1 MSELNELNIKVDRKN
16 ISLVVKEVAAF
27 CGKYTVKVSPDITD
41 GVLIVHGR
49 VNSDNRDIYNGLKD
63 WEDRERWQ
71 DENDIYAFCEI
82 ENGEG
87 TLDLGVAKLGKAMA
101 GKDLGET
108 MYVGVSVFADGA
120 LVGLGDMEVMV
131 TNAYEQ
137 NLPDQELIMF
147 KGKDGKDFVISK
159 VSATFSTNNTFFTT
173 LVKLDDG
180 THLLTFYMPKGMLT
194 GPKGDPGSLETTG
207 EVVMKTIRVLES
219 DHYYLRPC
227 NLSLRGEYGSY
238 DANVDINPSAADIAN
253 DIEDEFYR
261 NTISQSSGVMM
272 IGSRNKAIGTK
283 SSILIGSESELKGE
297 GNNIAAGYGNK
308 VDGRSSV
315 AIGYES
321 EAKGHMSIALG
332 YKCKALTSGS
342 IATGSQT
349 EASTGLDY
357 TTGGS
362 GAHAEGHQTKALNLY
377 AHAEGSG
384 SVARAIA
391 SHAEGGGTEAMGQ
404 NSHAEG
410 SGTKVDTM
418 AEGAHAEGAAT
429 TCLGK
434 FSHSEGRNTEARYDC
449 SHAEGDGTSARGA
462 GSHAEGQGSWTIG
475 NYSHAEGKNTKT
487 GIIKDGTRIE
497 GYYSHAE
504 GNETVSASGYSH
516 AEGEKTRT
524 NGMSSHAE
532 GKSTTTECNYS
543 HAEGESTTTEGESS
557 HAEGEL
563 TVSSGYC
570 SHAEGS
576 NTKSIGAH
584 SHSEGRVTQAIGS
597 HSHAEGAST
606 SASGAGSHAEGLET
620 EASGEYSHASG
631 CRSKAIGNYSMAHGL
646 ECQAGDN
653 SGDDHTIAEHSIALG
668 NRAIAEEDFAFVFRG
683 SNDKGVPNGSNGAGT
698 FNLHL
703 KNGINDIY
711 VNDKRLSELVAQK
724 KEDEPGQQNKPKFIE
739 LATVVTENY
748 SVSCSTDTE
757 VSNGDR
763 LHTPETYSFQ
773 RETYGEWYDTSKV
786 HIASFNRLTPSVYTL
801 TGYTEQGLAIKPAGS
816 KDGASEAGDAV
827 KIWETVYELCV
838 LTNETMGFLQVD
850 VYQPTILSDDGNRV
864 WADYIYCTCS
874 INGSQLSYTEIPL
887 SEFPDFEN
895 GGGSW
900 GSKSVE
906 LDTGDPLV
914 TFDETLIPGLR
925 IPAVIDKGICVSFTT
940 MYYNDAYILQVS
952 YSGDVFYCDPWYE
965 GCIYVD
971 VEQVPA
977 INGEDERY
985 KVKQWR
991 SSQYGDE
998 VIDYGSTLIRKGD
1011 DWILTLTENDTNN
1024 PWRVVY
1030 DHDTFY
1036 GSIAAYSYNI
1046 FAECHLEGSFTTTRH
1061 IYREA
1066 GEENLRPLDEWK
1078 SVDGTEVSINVKYD
1092 VIVNG
1097 FNILDRENDEGQSS
1111 PVPMMTRPCTSIYA
1125 ETVEVMLPS
1134 IKNGDLYDL
1143 HVTVEFPTEYRSDYL
1158 SVCLSPPSGYKIL
1171 GLTDGSSYWL
1181 ELYRWVSN
1189 NSPSFKIVE
1198 AMPKCLAVHVG
1209 NYKDY

>member
-71 DENDIYAFCEI
+71 DENDIYAFCNI

-131 TNAYEQ
+131 TNAYGQ
-137 NLPDQELIMF
+137 DLPDQELIMF

-159 VSATFSTNNTFFTT
+159 VSATFSANNTFFTT

-207 EVVMKTIRVLES
+207 EVVMKTIQVLES

-253 DIEDEFYR
+253 NIEDEFYR

-332 YKCKALTSGS
+332 YQCKALTSGS

-349 EASTGLDY
+349 EASTGLDF
-357 TTGGS
+357 TKGGS

-384 SVARAIA
+384 SVARAVA
-391 SHAEGGGTEAMGQ
+391 SHAEGSGTDAMAPH
-404 NSHAEG
+404 SHAEG

-418 AEGAHAEGAAT
+418 AEGAHAEGTAT
-429 TCLGK
+429 TCRGK

-449 SHAEGDGTSARGA
+449 SHAEGDGTSARGT

-497 GYYSHAE
+497 GYHSHAE

-532 GKSTTTECNYS
+532 GKSTTTE
-543 HAEGESTTTEGESS
+543 GESS
-557 HAEGEL
+557 HAEGVL
-563 TVSSGYC
+563 TVSSGNY
-570 SHAEGS
+570 SHAEGN

-584 SHSEGRVTQAIGS
+584 SHSEGNSTEAIGS
-597 HSHAEGAST
+597 HSHAEGKNT
-606 SASGAGSHAEGLET
+606 SASGAGSHAEGKGT
-620 EASGEYSHASG
+620 SASGEYSHASG
-631 CRSKAIGNYSMAHGL
+631 CMSKAIGNYSMAHGL

-683 SNDKGVPNGSNGAGT
+683 SNDAGVPNGSKGKGT

-703 KNGINDIY
+703 KNGIDDFY
-711 VNDKRLSELVAQK
+711 VNGK
-724 KEDEPGQQNKPKFIE
+724 K
-739 LATVVTENY
+739 
-748 SVSCSTDTE
+748 
-757 VSNGDR
+757 
-763 LHTPETYSFQ
+763 
-773 RETYGEWYDTSKV
+773 
-786 HIASFNRLTPSVYTL
+786 
-801 TGYTEQGLAIKPAGS
+801 
-816 KDGASEAGDAV
+816 
-827 KIWETVYELCV
+827 
-838 LTNETMGFLQVD
+838 
-850 VYQPTILSDDGNRV
+850 
-864 WADYIYCTCS
+864 
-874 INGSQLSYTEIPL
+874 L
-887 SEFPDFEN
+887 SEFVSQKGDGDSDVEPEKSNPFVELKVLDQTESCIELGCVGGSPVKGNRFYTPQYSSKFGHTGEWDSDFLKIGDYHYPYLNEIN
-895 GGGSW
+895 MFGGGHIEAILDIKTPGEATPQDWMDASW
-900 GSKSVE
+900 LAGCEFPFSSPSDYSKIVTIFVE
-906 LDTGDPLV
+906 VHQGTKEIDGVRVWDDRVYISASDGNISADPIEIPIAKF
-914 TFDETLIPGLR
+914 TPFDY
-925 IPAVIDKGICVSFTT
+925 DKGEYGTIEGYEIFKDDTFSGGNAVMGNGISFSIQTMVYDGSYTIGLDAMADVMYVSESF
-940 MYYNDAYILQVS
+940 NSVS
-952 YSGDVFYCDPWYE
+952 MGFKLEKVAPE
-965 GCIYVD
+965 
-971 VEQVPA
+971 E
-977 INGEDERY
+977 GEDERY
-985 KVKQWR
+985 KAYHKEFYVPDWEFVFTDH
-991 SSQYGDE
+991 GA
-998 VIDYGSTLIRKGD
+998 TLVRKGTK
-1011 DWILTLTENDTNN
+1011 WILTVPQLEFGWLVYYDYISHRNASLACFSRCNFSGEYKTYRSTIEEEEIEVLPPFQDWNISYIDVEEEVSGGVSYTKTVSSMAADEMLT
-1024 PWRVVY
+1024 R
-1030 DHDTFY
+1030 
-1036 GSIAAYSYNI
+1036 SYSVSYLTDMFINLPRPQDGVLDCTVEI
-1046 FAECHLEGSFTTTRH
+1046 EGSTGFWDNPS
-1061 IYREA
+1061 E
-1066 GEENLRPLDEWK
+1066 
-1078 SVDGTEVSINVKYD
+1078 DG
-1092 VIVNG
+1092 
-1097 FNILDRENDEGQSS
+1097 IL
-1111 PVPMMTRPCTSIYA
+1111 
-1125 ETVEVMLPS
+1125 
-1134 IKNGDLYDL
+1134 
-1143 HVTVEFPTEYRSDYL
+1143 L
-1158 SVCLSPPSGYKIL
+1158 SVRFSCEGCEFISDEYVDSVSKPYEITVDSPK
-1171 GLTDGSSYWL
+1171 
-1181 ELYRWVSN
+1181 
-1189 NSPSFKIVE
+1189 SFTIKEVKRNLVAVIPHQKE
-1198 AMPKCLAVHVG
+1198 A
-1209 NYKDY
+1209 